1 MNIIGSG
8 GRRQI
13 PTGNVKIFYLSGA
26 NISRCKYRRKKEHTK
41 YIVPQFLSSYG
52 PKIFLAQ
59 SAIINQELIQ
69 PVLTLSSSN
78 QQLHMIGAE
87 QVSKEINPCL
97 ALPRQQPAINLILAT
112 QLTAHISLHCPDLLR

>member
-1 MNIIGSG
+1 MGLIQRHQYTNQ
-8 GRRQI
+8 RQ
-13 PTGNVKIFYLSGA
+13 K
-26 NISRCKYRRKKEHTK
+26 RTK
-41 YIVPQFLSSYG
+41 QNCL
-52 PKIFLAQ
+52 K